1 MRFIFALVLLT
12 LAVVYATEFPI
23 VPNSYIVVFQRNTPE
38 ALAAAHIKNI
48 TGLSA
53 WTQDHKIKST
63 FNIEWFSGYTAQVY
77 SDDVL
82 RQISSSAIVQ
92 YVEQDSVVR
101 KMQTCPSQSPA
112 TWGIARTSTINI
124 VPNGPYIR
132 PEQGGEGVRAYI
144 IDTGILTTHVDFGGR
159 ASVGANFIPS
169 ESNQDLNGH
178 GTHCA
183 GTVGGNTYGI
193 AKKCTLIA
201 VKVLDRN
208 GSGTVAGV
216 VDGINWTANH
226 GRGTLATANLSL
238 GGGFSQASN
247 NAVDAMVTA
256 GVFTAVAAG
265 NSDANA
271 CNYSP
276 ASSPLGTCVGA
287 TDSSDIRAY
296 FSNWG
301 QCVDIMAPG
310 VSITSDYIGASNAAT
325 AVLSGTSMA
334 APHVCGVGAVYRGL
348 NQLATA
354 NDVKEW
360 VVNTRS
366 AKIPIG
372 DLKGSPAKLLH
383 QGCYQN

>member
-53 WTQDHKIKST
+53 WSQDHKIKST

-112 TWGIARTSTINI
+112 TWGIARTSTINL
-124 VPNGPYIR
+124 VPGGPYIR

-334 APHVCGVGAVYRGL
+334 APHVCGVGAVYRGKNPL
-348 NQLATA
+348 DTA
-354 NDVKEW
+354 ADVKNW
-360 VVNTRS
+360 VINTRS

-372 DLKGSPAKLLH
+372 DLKGSPSRLLH
-383 QGCYQN
+383 QGCY

>member
-53 WTQDHKIKST
+53 WSQDHKIKST

-77 SDDVL
+77 SDAVL

-124 VPNGPYIR
+124 VPGGPYIR

-334 APHVCGVGAVYRGL
+334 APHVCGVGAVYRGKNPL
-348 NQLATA
+348 DTA
-354 NDVKEW
+354 ADVKNW
-360 VVNTRS
+360 VINTRS

-372 DLKGSPAKLLH
+372 DLKGSPSRLLH
-383 QGCYQN
+383 QGCY

>member
-1 MRFIFALVLLT
+1 MRFIFGLVLLT

-77 SDDVL
+77 SDAVL

-334 APHVCGVGAVYRGL
+334 APHVCGVGAVYRGKNPL
-348 NQLATA
+348 DTA
-354 NDVKEW
+354 ADVKNW
-360 VVNTRS
+360 VINTRS

-372 DLKGSPAKLLH
+372 DLKGSPSRLLH
-383 QGCYQN
+383 QGCY